1 MPLFFCAIRD
11 YFLCLFLQYGYI
23 AAAKIMYNVRRKE
36 RPHKMKA
43 RILVIEDEI
52 AINDLLCMNLEV
64 TGYETVSCLDGNEA
78 SDTICQDHNFQCALV
93 DIMLPG
99 KDGYALLPELTR
111 YGIPVIF
118 LTARADLA
126 SKVKGLKEGAEDYI
140 VKPFEMLEVM
150 VRLEKVLERHGNT
163 QDQLQIEDV
172 IIHTQ
177 SHTVT
182 KKGEEIYLKPME
194 YNCLLMFAKSPNKAL
209 SREQLLSGLWGV
221 EFEGETRTVDAHV
234 GRIRKKLGW
243 QDKIKTIPRIGYRL
257 EVEL

>member
-1 MPLFFCAIRD
+1 
-11 YFLCLFLQYGYI
+11 
-23 AAAKIMYNVRRKE
+23 
-36 RPHKMKA
+36 MKA

-111 YGIPVIF
+111 YDIPVIF

-150 VRLEKVLERHGNT
+150 VRLEKVLERHGST

-172 IIHTQ
+172 IIDTQ